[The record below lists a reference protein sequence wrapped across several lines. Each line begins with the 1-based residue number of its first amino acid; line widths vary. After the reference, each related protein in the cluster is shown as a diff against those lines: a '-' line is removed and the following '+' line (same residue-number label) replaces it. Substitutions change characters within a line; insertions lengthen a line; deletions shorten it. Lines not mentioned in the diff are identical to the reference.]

1 MTRKNY
7 LLKILMFTFLISSCM
22 STPNEMSNK
31 KMAEI
36 NEKTENNSQE
46 ITEKKD
52 KDNNEVIEM
61 HKAEKIET
69 NHKLDNLVSVDKDH
83 EMRIISLENTI
94 KKLNFQINDLSQDD
108 NISKR
113 IISLLKNDTI
123 SLNEQIATNRKEI
136 EIIKR
141 GLRSGIFEDQT
152 SIDKQPAGSL
162 GVTMLPD
169 MIESRDIY
177 TDKNNLTKIPLQSS
191 TASANEPIG
200 PAQLIAD
207 AEIKLRQAQYGEAI
221 ISLNNMKKN
230 YPNYDDNGK
239 SLILSSEAWLR
250 LGEYNN
256 VFSEI
261 RTFYIKYPNNP
272 DLSHVKLLEG
282 ETYEKL
288 NSKSKAAQLYQ
299 EVITLS
305 PQSNDA
311 QSARDGMIRM
321 RDSK

>member
-1 MTRKNY
+1 MSRKNH
-7 LLKILMFTFLISSCM
+7 LLIILMTAFFFSSCM
-22 STPNEMSNK
+22 SHPNEMQSEKETSDKTTDKENQETKTKENK
-31 KMAEI
+31 EI
-36 NEKTENNSQE
+36 IEVNKTEK
-46 ITEKKD
+46 ID
-52 KDNNEVIEM
+52 AL
-61 HKAEKIET
+61 HKFDSLE
-69 NHKLDNLVSVDKDH
+69 SVDKEH

-94 KKLNFQINDLSQDD
+94 KKLNFQINDLSQDN
-108 NISKR
+108 NISKK
-113 IISLLKNDTI
+113 IISLLKNDVS

-152 SIDKQPAGSL
+152 SFEKQPASSL

-169 MIESRDIY
+169 MNESRDIY
-177 TDKNNLTKIPLQSS
+177 TDKSNSSIIPLQSS
-191 TASANEPIG
+191 TTSANEPIG

-221 ISLNNMKKN
+221 ISLNNVKKN

-239 SLILSSEAWLR
+239 SLILASEAWLR

-256 VFSEI
+256 VFNEL

-272 DLSHVKLLEG
+272 DLPHAKLLEG
-282 ETYEKL
+282 ETFEKL

-305 PQSNDA
+305 PQSTDA
-311 QSARDGMIRM
+311 QGARDGMLRM
-321 RDSK
+321 RDAK

>member
-1 MTRKNY
+1 MIRNNH
-7 LLKILMFTFLISSCM
+7 LLAILIINFLFSSCI
-22 STPNEMSNK
+22 SHPDEILNENDPATK
-31 KMAEI
+31 KNLES
-36 NEKTENNSQE
+36 K
-46 ITEKKD
+46 
-52 KDNNEVIEM
+52 VIENS
-61 HKAEKIET
+61 EKIEINKIET
-69 NHKLDNLVSVDKDH
+69 FNKIDDLESFNKDY
-83 EMRIISLENTI
+83 EIRIISLENTI
-94 KKLNFQINDLSQDD
+94 KKLNFQINDLSQDN
-108 NISKR
+108 NISKK
-113 IISLLKNDTI
+113 IISLLKNDVS
-123 SLNEQIATNRKEI
+123 SLNEQIATNKKEI

-152 SIDKQPAGSL
+152 SFDKQPASSL

-169 MIESRDIY
+169 MLESRDIY
-177 TDKNNLTKIPLQSS
+177 TDKSNSTLIPLQSTTPS
-191 TASANEPIG
+191 LNEPIG

-230 YPNYDDNGK
+230 YPNYDDKGK
-239 SLILSSEAWLR
+239 SFILSSEAWLR

-256 VFSEI
+256 VFNEL

-272 DLSHVKLLEG
+272 DLSHAKLIEG

-305 PQSNDA
+305 PQSTDA
-311 QSARDGMIRM
+311 QSARDGMLRM
-321 RDSK
+321 RDAK

>member
-1 MTRKNY
+1 MIRKNH
-7 LLKILMFTFLISSCM
+7 LLKILMTTLFFSSCI
-22 STPNEMSNK
+22 SNPNEKPNENQETTK
-31 KMAEI
+31 KENTEI
-36 NEKTENNSQE
+36 
-46 ITEKKD
+46 
-52 KDNNEVIEM
+52 IETN
-61 HKAEKIET
+61 KAEKIET
-69 NHKLDNLVSVDKDH
+69 LNTFDNLKSVDKEH
-83 EMRIISLENTI
+83 EMRIISLENTV
-94 KKLNFQINDLSQDD
+94 KKLNFQINDLSQDN
-108 NISKR
+108 NISKK
-113 IISLLKNDTI
+113 IISLLKNDVS

-152 SIDKQPAGSL
+152 SFDKQPASSM

-169 MIESRDIY
+169 MTESRDIY
-177 TDKNNLTKIPLQSS
+177 TDKNNSTIIPLQSATPS
-191 TASANEPIG
+191 TNEPIG

-221 ISLNNMKKN
+221 ISLNNVKKN

-239 SLILSSEAWLR
+239 SLILSTEAWLR

-256 VFSEI
+256 AFNEL
-261 RTFYIKYPNNP
+261 RTFYIKYPNNS
-272 DLSHVKLLEG
+272 DLPHAKLLEG

-305 PQSNDA
+305 PQSTDA
-311 QSARDGMIRM
+311 QSARDGMLRM
-321 RDSK
+321 RDAK

>member
-1 MTRKNY
+1 MTRKSYFLN
-7 LLKILMFTFLISSCM
+7 ILMTSFLISSCM
-22 STPNEMSNK
+22 SHSNEISSKNMN
-31 KMAEI
+31 
-36 NEKTENNSQE
+36 
-46 ITEKKD
+46 
-52 KDNNEVIEM
+52 DNNEKMENNNQEIKDTKEKENNEIIEIN
-61 HKAEKIET
+61 KAEKMET
-69 NHKLDNLVSVDKDH
+69 INKFDNLDSVNKDH
-83 EMRIISLENTI
+83 EMRIFALENTI
-94 KKLNFQINDLSQDD
+94 KKLNFQINDLSNDN

-113 IISLLKNDTI
+113 IISLLKNDTG

-152 SIDKQPAGSL
+152 SFDKQSKSSL

-169 MIESRDIY
+169 MTESRDIY
-177 TDKNNLTKIPLQSS
+177 TDKNNLTKVPLQSA
-191 TASANEPIG
+191 TATANEPIG

-272 DLSHVKLLEG
+272 DLAHAKLLEG

-305 PQSNDA
+305 PQSTDA
-311 QSARDGMIRM
+311 QSARDGMLRM
-321 RDSK
+321 RDAK